1 MALLKEL
8 TVVMRI
14 IFKRKDFI
22 ASEFFKQ
29 LLVSR
34 DIVMLLERIYV
45 MSTNQ
50 SEIKNSLLEVSE
62 L

>member
-1 MALLKEL
+1 
-8 TVVMRI
+8 MRI